1 MPGQPSAMKLLL
13 KQAVRGLLKVSAF
26 RFALVFL
33 VVAVVISVMI
43 VMTID
48 LLWDGRFNAE
58 LEFAGIVT
66 PFLDGLFL
74 IVFISAMLNEIRE
87 EMRRRKAAEDTV
99 RQLNAS
105 LEENVKELSRT
116 NNELLALN
124 TKLAQAQSQ
133 LLLSEK
139 MASIG
144 MLAAGVAHEINNPVG
159 FIKSNMQSLEKY
171 VDDLLRVVSAYEEVE
186 ALLPEHRASFTEL
199 HRFQEQM
206 DFEYEKKDIL
216 ALMSESLQGLERVTK
231 IVQNLKDFSHIES
244 QDEWIVDDIH
254 KEIESTL
261 SIIRYE
267 LSSCEVKK
275 EYGVLPPVECLPS
288 QLNQVFMNLLM
299 NAAQAIETKGTIT
312 IRTGTGDNTIWIE
325 IADTG
330 NGIAPESL
338 RHIFEPF
345 YTTKPVGKGAGLGLF
360 VSYSI
365 VQKHHGRITVESDVG
380 KGTTFRVWLP
390 VRQPL
395 PGG

>member
-1 MPGQPSAMKLLL
+1 MPGQPNAMKQLL

-26 RFALVFL
+26 RFAVVFL

-74 IVFISAMLNEIRE
+74 IAFISAMLNEIRE
-87 EMRRRKAAEDTV
+87 EMRQRKAAENTV

-105 LEENVKELSRT
+105 LEENVEELSRT
-116 NNELLALN
+116 NNELQALN

-133 LLLSEK
+133 LLQSEK
-139 MASIG
+139 MAAIG

-159 FIKSNMQSLEKY
+159 FIKSNMQSLGKY
-171 VDDLLRVVSAYEEVE
+171 IDDLLRVVSAYEKVE

-199 HRFQEQM
+199 HRLQEQI
-206 DFEYEKKDIL
+206 DFEYEKTDIL

-244 QDEWIVDDIH
+244 QDKWIVDDIH
-254 KEIESTL
+254 KEVESTL

-299 NAAQAIETKGTIT
+299 NAAQAIETRGTIT
-312 IRTGTGDNTIWIE
+312 IRTGTGDDTVWIE

-338 RHIFEPF
+338 SHIFEPF
-345 YTTKPVGKGAGLGLF
+345 YTTKPVGKGTGLGLF

-380 KGTTFRVWLP
+380 IGTTFRVWLP
-390 VRQPL
+390 IRQPL

>member
-1 MPGQPSAMKLLL
+1 MPGQPNAMKQLL

-26 RFALVFL
+26 RFAVVFL

-74 IVFISAMLNEIRE
+74 IAFISAMLNEIRE
-87 EMRRRKAAEDTV
+87 EMRQRKAAENTV

-105 LEENVKELSRT
+105 LEENVEELSRT
-116 NNELLALN
+116 NNELQALN

-133 LLLSEK
+133 LLQSEK
-139 MASIG
+139 MAAIG

-159 FIKSNMQSLEKY
+159 FIKSNMQSLGKY
-171 VDDLLRVVSAYEEVE
+171 IDDLLRVVSAYEKVE

-199 HRFQEQM
+199 HRLQELI
-206 DFEYEKKDIL
+206 DFEYEKTDIL

-244 QDEWIVDDIH
+244 QDKWIVDDIH
-254 KEIESTL
+254 KEVESTL

-299 NAAQAIETKGTIT
+299 NAAQAIETRGTIT
-312 IRTGTGDNTIWIE
+312 IRTGTGDDTVWIE

-338 RHIFEPF
+338 SHIFEPF
-345 YTTKPVGKGAGLGLF
+345 YTTKPVGKGTGLGLF

-380 KGTTFRVWLP
+380 IGTTFRVWLP
-390 VRQPL
+390 IRQPL

>member
-1 MPGQPSAMKLLL
+1 MKQLL

-99 RQLNAS
+99 RQLNES

-116 NNELLALN
+116 NNELQALN
-124 TKLAQAQSQ
+124 TKLEQAQSQ
-133 LLLSEK
+133 LLQSEK
-139 MASIG
+139 MAAIG

-159 FIKSNMQSLEKY
+159 FIKSNMQSLGKY
-171 VDDLLRVVSAYEEVE
+171 VDDLLRVVSAYEKVE
-186 ALLPEHRASFTEL
+186 ALLPENRASFTEL
-199 HRFQEQM
+199 HRLQEQI

-244 QDEWIVDDIH
+244 QDKWIVDDIH
-254 KEIESTL
+254 KEVESTL

-275 EYGVLPPVECLPS
+275 EYGLLPPVECLPS

-312 IRTGTGDNTIWIE
+312 IRTGTGDDTVWIE

-338 RHIFEPF
+338 SHIFDPF
-345 YTTKPVGKGAGLGLF
+345 YTTKSVGKGTGLGLF

-380 KGTTFRVWLP
+380 IGTTFRVWLP
-390 VRQPL
+390 IRQPL

>member
-1 MPGQPSAMKLLL
+1 MPGQPNAMKQLL

-116 NNELLALN
+116 NYELQALN

-139 MASIG
+139 MAAVG

-186 ALLPEHRASFTEL
+186 ALLPEHRTSFAEL
-199 HRFQEQM
+199 HRLQEQI

-216 ALMSESLQGLERVTK
+216 ALMSESLQGLERVTN
-231 IVQNLKDFSHIES
+231 IVQNLKDFSRIES
-244 QDEWIVDDIH
+244 QDKWIVDDIH

-267 LSSCEVKK
+267 LSSCEVIK
-275 EYGVLPPVECLPS
+275 EYGVLPPVECLPP

-312 IRTGTGDNTIWIE
+312 IRTGTGDNTVWIE

-338 RHIFEPF
+338 SHIFEPF
-345 YTTKPVGKGAGLGLF
+345 YTTKPVGKGTGLGLF

-380 KGTTFRVWLP
+380 IGTTFRVWLP

>member
-1 MPGQPSAMKLLL
+1 MPGQPNAMKQLL
-13 KQAVRGLLKVSAF
+13 KQAVRGLLKVNAF

-99 RQLNAS
+99 RQLNES
-105 LEENVKELSRT
+105 LEENVEELSRT
-116 NNELLALN
+116 NNELQALN

-199 HRFQEQM
+199 HRLQEQI
-206 DFEYEKKDIL
+206 DLEYEKKDIL

-312 IRTGTGDNTIWIE
+312 IRTGTGNNTIWIE

-330 NGIAPESL
+330 NGIAPEGL

-390 VRQPL
+390 IRQPL